1 MISKAISR
9 TKSFIQYQQANYT
22 FHFNTPIKYFH
33 GDWYVNERIVEIPFV
48 HRHIDID
55 GTGKSA
61 LEFGCTRSELA
72 LQLAA
77 LGYDVY
83 GVDLRPYPFTHPNMK
98 LYQGN
103 LLDLNDQ
110 MEFDLIT
117 AISVLEHIGLGVYGE
132 TENNSDLYRISNKL
146 IEVLKPGG
154 KLIVTVPIGPA
165 LQDKF
170 LRSFRYDDFILLFSQ
185 DNLRLE
191 DERFFCR
198 SDYKFWQH
206 SDKKFASNFSNSKSD
221 RGPTGVN
228 FVGCFAWRKM
238 KHGEQ

>member
-1 MISKAISR
+1 
-9 TKSFIQYQQANYT
+9 
-22 FHFNTPIKYFH
+22 
-33 GDWYVNERIVEIPFV
+33 
-48 HRHIDID
+48 
-55 GTGKSA
+55 
-61 LEFGCTRSELA
+61 
-72 LQLAA
+72 
-77 LGYDVY
+77 
-83 GVDLRPYPFTHPNMK
+83 
-98 LYQGN
+98 
-103 LLDLNDQ
+103 

-132 TENNSDLYRISNKL
+132 TENNSDLYRVSNKL

-198 SDYKFWQH
+198 SDYKFWQQ

-221 RGPTGVN
+221 RSEEHTSELQSHLN
-228 FVGCFAWRKM
+228 L
-238 KHGEQ
+238 

>member
-132 TENNSDLYRISNKL
+132 TENNSDLYRWVTESTTLTIDCTQ
-146 IEVLKPGG
+146 LKG
-154 KLIVTVPIGPA
+154 
-165 LQDKF
+165 
-170 LRSFRYDDFILLFSQ
+170 
-185 DNLRLE
+185 
-191 DERFFCR
+191 
-198 SDYKFWQH
+198 
-206 SDKKFASNFSNSKSD
+206 
-221 RGPTGVN
+221 
-228 FVGCFAWRKM
+228 
-238 KHGEQ
+238 